1 MMFEIVCFAG
11 SRAKQKQEKQIVSEH
26 LQQSTCDVLS
36 RSRRDVKKKYIYI
49 YEYLHIYLF
58 LVSAFLATS
67 IAL

>member
-36 RSRRDVKKKYIYI
+36 RSRRDVKKKIYIYI
-49 YEYLHIYLF
+49 
-58 LVSAFLATS
+58 
-67 IAL
+67 